1 MAPMYRQVAIRAF
14 TALLENLIPTS
25 ACATHALRANV
36 PRRTATTA
44 LHANQE
50 SILGLERGKPALHPA
65 LFAPP
70 VNGAI
75 ELASNAASESASGDD
90 SRDGDSEVDL
100 DDACAHDHAP
110 HPIADETRLVHLAF
124 DAELRA
130 QHAQQTLERPPRRA

>member
-1 MAPMYRQVAIRAF
+1 MLNDVLQRCLAR
-14 TALLENLIPTS
+14 LIVS
-25 ACATHALRANV
+25 AWM
-36 PRRTATTA
+36 
-44 LHANQE
+44 
-50 SILGLERGKPALHPA
+50 LGLLVGAGAAHA
-65 LFAPP
+65 DAGDAIDAPP